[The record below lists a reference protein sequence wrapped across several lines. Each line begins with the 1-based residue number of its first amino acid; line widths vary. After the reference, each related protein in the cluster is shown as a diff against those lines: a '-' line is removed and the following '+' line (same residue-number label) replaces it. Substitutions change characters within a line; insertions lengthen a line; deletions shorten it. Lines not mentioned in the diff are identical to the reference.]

1 MNLLSKLILVIC
13 ALACFKLSANTPYE
27 IPRSNVIQLT
37 ELSTDRV
44 YSVYIQLPK
53 SYKNKPDKTY
63 PVIYV
68 TDAPYTFPIV
78 AGATRFPMNSGKMQQ
93 AIIVAI
99 GYEKGSAGSNSRIR
113 DYTPTFAKSWKKQTG
128 NAKGHIQFLQSTVF
142 PFIEKNYRASNLQRT
157 YMGHSL
163 GGLFGATILL
173 TTPDLFSNYII
184 GSPSVWFDNNA
195 LLALKVNKPK
205 LPIRVYISVGAMETP
220 AFGEGQNMVE
230 GAQQLVQK
238 IKALKSDNIEL
249 KSVVIE
255 EAIHATAFPT
265 TAIQGLDWVLGKA
278 NINTNLHKSLS
289 NLTN

>member
-1 MNLLSKLILVIC
+1 MPLILKSLLLLSALI
-13 ALACFKLSANTPYE
+13 CFKLSANTPYS
-27 IPRSNVIQLT
+27 IPRSNVV
-37 ELSTDRV
+37 ELIEPVSERA
-44 YSVYIQLPK
+44 YPVYIQLPK
-53 SYKNKPDKTY
+53 SYQKQPNKTY

-113 DYTPTFAKSWKKQTG
+113 DYTPTFAKDWKKQTG

-184 GSPSVWFDNNA
+184 GSPSVWFDNNV

-205 LPIRVYISVGAMETP
+205 LPIRVYISVGSMETP
-220 AFGEGQNMVE
+220 AFGEEQNMVE
-230 GAQQLVQK
+230 GAKQLTQK
-238 IKALKSDNIEL
+238 INALKSDNIEL
-249 KSVVIE
+249 KSVVIDG
-255 EAIHATAFPT
+255 ANHATAFPT

-278 NINTNLHKSLS
+278 KINTIK
-289 NLTN
+289 